1 MGNRMR
7 IGTVFSQADSGTDAA
22 AIRRWAVEAEAA
34 GFHHLMAYDHVL
46 GATPERLGPGPF
58 GAFPAAPYTVDHQ
71 FHDILVLFSHLAGVT
86 STIEFVT
93 SVLVLP
99 QRQTAVTAKQ
109 IATLDLLSNER
120 LRLAVGVGWN
130 RAEYESLGANFDDR
144 LDVLTEQ
151 IELMRLLWS
160 ERVVN
165 FEGRFHRLHG
175 VGMNPLASR
184 RIPVYLG
191 TGAADKTLERVVRTA
206 DGWMPLLIAGFD
218 RYTISEGIVRVRRK
232 CEELGRDPASLPI
245 HGRVYIIDGWEHE
258 LERLVEL
265 GVDICS
271 VGFHRMA
278 FPGHSHEEHLRTVIE
293 AKPRIDAIVG

>member
-1 MGNRMR
+1 MQ

-22 AIRRWAVEAEAA
+22 SMRRWAVEAEAA

-46 GATPERLGPGPF
+46 GATSERLGPGPF
-58 GAFPAAPYTVDHQ
+58 GAFPSAPYTIDHQ

-130 RAEYESLGANFDDR
+130 RAEYESLGADFDHR

-160 ERVVN
+160 EREVN

-175 VGMNPLASR
+175 VGMNPLATR

-218 RYTISEGIVRVRRK
+218 RYTISEGIVRVRQK
-232 CEELGRDPASLPI
+232 CEDLGRDPASLPI

-265 GVDICS
+265 GVDVCS

-278 FPGHSHEEHLRTVIE
+278 FPGRSHDEHLRTVIE
-293 AKPRIDAIVG
+293 AMPRIDAIVG